1 MTMSLSK
8 EEILEFFENPIIV
21 PNYLCHT
28 QAVEKTIKLVTEAT
42 EARDG
47 FIRQKIKSR
56 KEIGRINS
64 KNFFKNKKNHRH
76 YHELSG
82 SNGGLFMIC
91 TKCSFI
97 FLFIKSICIP
107 Q

>member
-8 EEILEFFENPIIV
+8 EEILEFFENPMIV

-28 QAVEKTIKLVTEAT
+28 QAVEQTIKLVTEAT

-47 FIRQKIKSR
+47 FMRQKKSR

-64 KNFFKNKKNHRH
+64 QNLKK
-76 YHELSG
+76 
-82 SNGGLFMIC
+82 
-91 TKCSFI
+91 
-97 FLFIKSICIP
+97 P
-107 Q
+107 